1 MKKSV
6 LIQPLL
12 SRAPG
17 PMQVRYALDTQNA
30 AEGPIRSMQRFIS
43 IALTT
48 AGTDPFRPS
57 FGTNLNHVARMNVN
71 PKNEA
76 SKRELELFIR
86 DNINDAIGQF
96 FVFQEADMDTLYD
109 EDIITSIELQSIEIR
124 DDFTI
129 MVILR
134 FYPKDGD
141 SVTLSLG
148 VN

>member
-12 SRAPG
+12 SPAPG
-17 PMQVRYALDTQNA
+17 PMQIRYALNTQNA
-30 AEGPIRSMQRFIS
+30 AEGPIRSMQRFIA

-48 AGTDPFRPS
+48 EGTDPFRPTY
-57 FGTNLNHVARMNVN
+57 GTNLNHVVRMNVN
-71 PKNEA
+71 PKNET
-76 SKRELELFIR
+76 SKRELDLFIR
-86 DNINDAIGQF
+86 DNVNDAIGQF
-96 FVFQEADMDTLYD
+96 FVFQEADLDTLYD
-109 EDIITSIELQSIEIR
+109 EDIITSIEIQSIEIR

-129 MVILR
+129 MVVLR

-141 SVTLSLG
+141 AVTLSLG

>member
-17 PMQVRYALDTQNA
+17 PMRVRYALNTENV
-30 AEGPIRSMQRFIS
+30 AEGPVRAMQRFIA

-48 AGTDPFRPS
+48 AGTDPFRPP
-57 FGTNLNHVARMNVN
+57 FGTKLNHVIRMNAN

-86 DNINDAIGQF
+86 DNVNDAIGQF
-96 FVFQEADMDTLYD
+96 FIFQEAELSTLYE
-109 EDIITSIELQSIEIR
+109 EDIITSIEIQSIEIH

-129 MVILR
+129 MVIIR

-141 SVTLSLG
+141 AVTLSLG